1 MKEFSLT
8 GTVCDFSVDHNAL
21 TIDLLNIYNCL
32 VKKTYYKINFRFIKS
47 VFVISLS
54 LGKQTDKLIH

>member
-21 TIDLLNIYNCL
+21 TIETYLTFTI
-32 VKKTYYKINFRFIKS
+32 VWWKKLTIK
-47 VFVISLS
+47 
-54 LGKQTDKLIH
+54 